1 MNVIQDPI
9 QIANNKIMQQ
19 TPYNLEQIFTQICE
33 YKVFLVNLK
42 RAVLLGDKNFFKR
55 VFLINS
61 EWFNKWKKIS
71 CYEAIK
77 DELNMCDDI
86 PTNYKKNINSYIEIL
101 NNLQIT
107 DTLDKNI
114 NNNSID
120 REFKDNEVQI
130 IPETN
135 KESESKA
142 KPIQFK
148 KSEEIRETSKKG
160 GCC

>member
-42 RAVLLGDKNFFKR
+42 RSVLLGNKNFLKN
-55 VFLINS
+55 VFIINS
-61 EWFNKWKKIS
+61 VWFNKWKKIS

-86 PTNYKKNINSYIEIL
+86 PTNYKNNIKYYVQIL
-101 NNLQIT
+101 NNLQT
-107 DTLDKNI
+107 TETLDANI
-114 NNNSID
+114 DNNSIQRD
-120 REFKDNEVQI
+120 FKDNDVEIQ
-130 IPETN
+130 PE
-135 KESESKA
+135 
-142 KPIQFK
+142 
-148 KSEEIRETSKKG
+148 
-160 GCC
+160 